1 MDTIFRPLLDE
12 GVRNG
17 DFPDSPRFATSEA
30 ALLDAYSNAVV
41 GSAGKISPSVVN
53 IEVTQTRNGKPTTN
67 GSNGGG
73 ESHGSGSGFILTPD
87 GFVIT
92 NSHVVHGAS
101 KLTVT
106 LADGRKSSATLI
118 GDDPDTDIGVIRI
131 AADGLLPAALGDS
144 DDLLVGQLVVAIG
157 SPYGFQR
164 TVTAGVVSAVGR
176 SLRAYSGRLMDN
188 IIQTDAALN
197 PGNSGGPLVNSRGE
211 VVGVNTAT
219 ILPAQGLCFAIAIN
233 TVKFVVNLLMRD
245 GHVRRGYIGVG
256 GQNVP
261 LLRRVV
267 RFHSLEVESGILIV
281 SVEQNSPA
289 DRAGLKEG
297 DVVVGFDDKPVASI
311 DDLHRHLTLV
321 PIEVKTTVSIIRG
334 VEKMKIAIVP
344 AESQVYA
351 RN

>member
-1 MDTIFRPLLDE
+1 MDPIFSPLLNE
-12 GVRNG
+12 GVANPAG
-17 DFPDSPRFATSEA
+17 VPRFPA
-30 ALLDAYSNAVV
+30 AEEGELLDAYSSAVV
-41 GSAGKISPSVVN
+41 GAAGRVSPCVVN
-53 IEVTQTRNGKPTTN
+53 IEVTAREGPQPNGDR
-67 GSNGGG
+67 
-73 ESHGSGSGFILTPD
+73 ESRGGSGSGFVLTPD

-101 KLTVT
+101 RLVVT

-131 AADGLLPAALGDS
+131 GADNLVPAALGDS
-144 DDLLVGQLVVAIG
+144 DELLVGQLVVAIG

-245 GHVRRGYIGVG
+245 GRVRRGYIGVG

-261 LLRRVV
+261 LLRRVA
-267 RFHSLEVESGILIV
+267 RFHNLAHENGILVV
-281 SVEQNSPA
+281 SIEANSPA
-289 DRAGLKEG
+289 ERAGLREG
-297 DVVVGFDDKPVASI
+297 DVVVGFDEKPVTSI
-311 DDLHRHLTLV
+311 DDLHRLLTLAR
-321 PIEVKTTVSIIRG
+321 IEEKTTVSILRG

-344 AESQVYA
+344 AESQIYA
-351 RN
+351 RE